1 MEATQ
6 EHSRVRGAGMN
17 WSRVR
22 QAFEEIAAL
31 IHEASALECP
41 VVIGELERLKLLIQL
56 RMLNNSTT
64 VAFTQPSS
72 SSDSGQY
79 LSVEEVAR
87 RFHVSPKWLYRHK
100 KRMPHSQPSRK
111 LLLFPEKAITNWFA
125 SRKRT

>member
-1 MEATQ
+1 
-6 EHSRVRGAGMN
+6 MN